1 MMWSLIADVLR
12 RLEYTTELSLTLIF
26 GSTLIHMANLEIAS
40 NKLSSTR
47 KMCQDLV
54 LEETP
59 CLSMPIID
67 HLP

>member
-47 KMCQDLV
+47 KMSQDLV
-54 LEETP
+54 LEETS